1 VLDDHPVS
9 AANPLMKSIGT
20 VLFDLDGTLLDS
32 AELILASCHHTME
45 AHGLPALSDQ
55 EWLRHMGTP
64 LTSHFAAWK
73 DDRGTVDAMITTYRA
88 FNLAHHDRM
97 VRAFP
102 GAVSM
107 VEELRA
113 AGLAVGLV
121 TSKMTQSALRGLHF
135 IGLEG
140 AMDVLVCADRV
151 ANHKPHPEPVETAV
165 RMLGADPATTVY
177 VGDSIHDLQ
186 SGRAAGVLTAAALW
200 GPFTRSQLE
209 PGEPDFW
216 LEDPADV
223 LELAR
228 VRRARAATSPGDE

>member
-1 VLDDHPVS
+1 VRDDGAVTAPG
-9 AANPLMKSIGT
+9 IRT

-32 AELILASCHHTME
+32 AQLILASCHHTME
-45 AHGLPALSDQ
+45 AHGLPALSDE

-73 DDRGTVDAMITTYRA
+73 DERGTVEALIATYRA
-88 FNLAHHDRM
+88 FNLTHHDRM

-102 GAVSM
+102 GAVAM
-107 VEELRA
+107 VQALRA

-121 TSKMTQSALRGLHF
+121 TSKHTQGALRGLQF

-140 AMDVLVCADRV
+140 AMDVLVCADGV
-151 ANHKPHPEPVETAV
+151 ANPKPHPEPVETAV
-165 RMLGADPATTVY
+165 RHLAADPATTVY

-209 PGEPDFW
+209 PGQPDFW
-216 LEDPADV
+216 LEEPADV
-223 LELAR
+223 LALACGR
-228 VRRARAATSPGDE
+228 WPGAAPPDGD

>member
-1 VLDDHPVS
+1 MGDDRAVT
-9 AANPLMKSIGT
+9 AARIRT

-32 AELILASCHHTME
+32 AQLILASCHHTME
-45 AHGLPALSDQ
+45 MHGLPARSDE

-64 LTSHFAAWK
+64 LTAHFAAWK
-73 DDRGTVDAMITTYRA
+73 DEEGTVEALIATYRA
-88 FNLAHHDRM
+88 FNTANHDRM

-102 GAVSM
+102 GAVAM
-107 VEELRA
+107 VEALRA

-121 TSKMTQSALRGLHF
+121 TSKHTRGALLGLRT
-135 IGLEG
+135 IGLDG
-140 AMDVLVCADRV
+140 AMDVMVCADGV
-151 ANHKPHPEPVETAV
+151 AHHKPHPEPVETAV
-165 RMLGADPATTVY
+165 RLLAADPARTVY

-216 LEDPADV
+216 LEEPADV
-223 LELAR
+223 LALACGR
-228 VRRARAATSPGDE
+228 PPGAGQGSD